1 MKPQILLLA
10 LTAAAFSS
18 CTSAYK
24 TGQTPD
30 DVYFSPAQ
38 AADEYVQTK
47 KEDDRSYQGR
57 DEYYDDRYLRMR
69 VSNPRLWSELDD
81 YYYYGNRYD
90 YSYYNNSLYWNNP
103 WTPCSY
109 WNSHYNPYY
118 LSYVIITP
126 SSPVFTHPRITN
138 LNTYNN
144 TLLTNNNYSNPSHPV
159 SGIRPY
165 TNSGSSSYSN
175 NNNSGTRSR
184 NSGNSNAGSFLRNL
198 FNNNSSNNSSSS
210 SSGSRQSNTSSSS
223 SSSSTHSG
231 GSSGGGSAP
240 VRRF

>member
-10 LTAAAFSS
+10 FIVAVLSS
-18 CTSAYK
+18 CTTAYK

-38 AADEYVQTK
+38 PEDEYAQVEKQDNRRY
-47 KEDDRSYQGR
+47 EGR

-69 VSNPRLWSELDD
+69 VTNRSRWSELDD
-81 YYYYGNRYD
+81 WYYYGGRYD
-90 YSYYNNSLYWNNP
+90 YSYYNVHNLYNP
-103 WTPCSY
+103 WTPCGY

-118 LSYVIITP
+118 PGYVVVKP
-126 SSPVFTHPRITN
+126 KPLGFSGPRVSN

-144 TLLTNNNYSNPSHPV
+144 NLLTNRN
-159 SGIRPY
+159 Y
-165 TNSGSSSYSN
+165 TNPRPTNGVRVFGNQGNGQSGRSGSSTRSADRNSGNFLRNVFSNDNNSNNTRSSN
-175 NNNSGTRSR
+175 NNNS
-184 NSGNSNAGSFLRNL
+184 NSNSTR
-198 FNNNSSNNSSSS
+198 
-210 SSGSRQSNTSSSS
+210 SNTSSG
-223 SSSSTHSG
+223 STNSG